1 VDERAGRADRAPELL
16 PLLLARLDILAN
28 RSQEDGANIAPL
40 APGASGEDRL
50 RSRAP

>member
-1 VDERAGRADRAPELL
+1 MSGPDEPTGL
-16 PLLLARLDILAN
+16 PSYFRDNPWLDILAN